1 LINQDDEMKVCGET
15 DNVRDGIEL
24 IKAMS
29 PSIAIVDISLKGSS
43 GLELVKELR
52 ALNIDVPLLVLSM
65 HEESLYAERAL
76 RAGAQGYVM
85 KQEASHNILD
95 AIRAVLK
102 GETVVSP
109 LMKERLLR
117 QVVRGETPRFPM
129 QRLSDRELEVF
140 QLIGQGFATSH
151 IAQKLCLSVKTIE
164 TYREKIKQ
172 KLGLD
177 NAGELLQQA

>member
-1 LINQDDEMKVCGET
+1 MSLIRQLKPDLAIVDLSLPGAN
-15 DNVRDGIEL
+15 GIEL
-24 IKAMS
+24 IKN
-29 PSIAIVDISLKGSS
+29 I
-43 GLELVKELR
+43 R
-52 ALNIDVPLLVLSM
+52 AEFQKLPVLVLSM
-65 HEESLYAERAL
+65 HDESLYAERAL

-177 NAGELLQQA
+177 NAGELLQQAIVWGKSNAVAGAGP